1 MDKIKG
7 FLLDLMSTLNKF
19 MLFLAWTIV
28 IIYITWNFIKLIKRY
43 VLNKALSSKGKA
55 VIVTGKF

>member
-7 FLLDLMSTLNKF
+7 ILLDLMSALNKF

-28 IIYITWNFIKLIKRY
+28 IIYITWNLIKLIKKY
-43 VLNKALSSKGKA
+43 VLNKVLSSKEKA